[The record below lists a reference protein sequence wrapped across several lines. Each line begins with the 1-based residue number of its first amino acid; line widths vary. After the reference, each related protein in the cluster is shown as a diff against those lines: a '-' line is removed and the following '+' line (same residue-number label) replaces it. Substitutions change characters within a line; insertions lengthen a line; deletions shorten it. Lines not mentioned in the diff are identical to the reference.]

1 MGNADR
7 VRGLSSK
14 VNCLVHRGPG
24 EIGLQ
29 ERSQGSISDDHRHHG
44 LGKLRPS
51 WSCLLASRP
60 TTADMHGGS
69 LVRLFLDA
77 EEADLK
83 NAHAQLSKLGL
94 GNGRRRCNRRIEEG
108 RDAAVDPQSPGPR
121 EIVGRMSVNE
131 CITYVV

>member
-1 MGNADR
+1 MANGRGCASASSHLKSIVSYTVDR
-7 VRGLSSK
+7 
-14 VNCLVHRGPG
+14 PG
-24 EIGLQ
+24 AIGVQ

-51 WSCLLASRP
+51 RSCLLASRP

-108 RDAAVDPQSPGPR
+108 RDAAVRSTVSRPARNCWQDASK
-121 EIVGRMSVNE
+121 
-131 CITYVV
+131 